1 MPISHTPT
9 LSSLPKEEA
18 WCSNFRYHSITGRRA
33 TGDGGPACEEWNL
46 RKMLGWRVRAETLLA
61 MFESEDSLGDVNR
74 VLVLRSAKRRR
85 LASVGHGLPKR

>member
-1 MPISHTPT
+1 
-9 LSSLPKEEA
+9 
-18 WCSNFRYHSITGRRA
+18 
-33 TGDGGPACEEWNL
+33 
-46 RKMLGWRVRAETLLA
+46 MLGWRVRAETLLA